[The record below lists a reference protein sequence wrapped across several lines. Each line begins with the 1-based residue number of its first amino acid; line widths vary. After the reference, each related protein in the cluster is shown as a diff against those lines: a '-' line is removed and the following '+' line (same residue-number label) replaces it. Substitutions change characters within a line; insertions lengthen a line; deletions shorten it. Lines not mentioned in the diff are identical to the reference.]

1 MLKNNVESVAD
12 EIIAS
17 LSQYQGVRGAARE
30 LMARTGSRFDCA
42 DSARAYLRRRLKGVP
57 AKPSPIP
64 ATPTAVANTTFD
76 EDRAK
81 GTGTWNFSGS
91 LDKPMTVDELVAAH
105 GIDLSTW
112 EISRIKVAKWGVTA
126 KLAERSTEG
135 KIISEKLEAAQNYQ
149 IAAWLTRRKETPAVA
164 LDDSAERLLASVRQI
179 VEEGYEGYE
188 HYIPNSQHPAFHTG
202 VADPNRML
210 EVSVFDLH
218 LGKLAWS
225 EETGFGDWDTKIGS
239 SAALQ
244 ATLDLLTFFPNY
256 GRIWLPLGHDF
267 FNSDGPGENGSSG
280 RTTRGTPQDEDTR
293 WAKSLNTGV
302 DVALAMIEMC
312 KRHAPVDI
320 TIMRGN
326 HDEQRCVFLGRLL
339 KEVYRNDPHVTVDD
353 GLGMLKQYE
362 WGDVFLATHH
372 GQMESMQKVVTEC
385 AIRFPNFG
393 RAHWREIHSGHGHRM
408 KNAGMMIDGM
418 EEQSV
423 RLRMIPSLTPPDS
436 YHARNLY
443 HNHPC
448 AESYLWH
455 KKDLYEGHHSHNRGR
470 FSSI

>member
-1 MLKNNVESVAD
+1 MPNESVESVAD
-12 EIIAS
+12 QIIAS

-30 LMARTGSRFDCA
+30 LLARTGSRFDCA
-42 DSARAYLRRRLKGVP
+42 DAARAFLRRRLKGAT
-57 AKPSPIP
+57 AKPSAP
-64 ATPTAVANTTFD
+64 AAPGVNTAFD
-76 EDRAK
+76 EDRAN
-81 GTGTWNFSGS
+81 GTGTWNFSGA

-149 IAAWLTRRKETPAVA
+149 IAAWLTRRKESPAVA
-164 LDDSAERLLASVRQI
+164 LDDSAERLLASVRNI

-188 HYIPNSQHPAFHTG
+188 NYTPTPHPAFHTG
-202 VADPNRML
+202 AADPNRML
-210 EVSVFDLH
+210 EVSIFDLH

-244 ATLDLLTFFPNY
+244 AAHDLLNFFPNY

-312 KRHAPVDI
+312 KKHAPVDI

-408 KNAGMMIDGM
+408 KNAGMVIDGM

-436 YHARNLY
+436 YHSRNLY
-443 HNHPC
+443 HNHPS
-448 AESYLWH
+448 AECYLWH
-455 KKDLYEGHHSHNRGR
+455 KRDLYEGHHSHNRGKA

>member
-1 MLKNNVESVAD
+1 
-12 EIIAS
+12 
-17 LSQYQGVRGAARE
+17 
-30 LMARTGSRFDCA
+30 
-42 DSARAYLRRRLKGVP
+42 
-57 AKPSPIP
+57 
-64 ATPTAVANTTFD
+64 
-76 EDRAK
+76 
-81 GTGTWNFSGS
+81 
-91 LDKPMTVDELVAAH
+91 
-105 GIDLSTW
+105 
-112 EISRIKVAKWGVTA
+112 
-126 KLAERSTEG
+126 
-135 KIISEKLEAAQNYQ
+135 
-149 IAAWLTRRKETPAVA
+149 
-164 LDDSAERLLASVRQI
+164 
-179 VEEGYEGYE
+179 
-188 HYIPNSQHPAFHTG
+188 
-202 VADPNRML
+202 ML

-244 ATLDLLTFFPNY
+244 ATLDLLSFFPNY

-280 RTTRGTPQDEDTR
+280 RTTKGTPQDEDTR

-302 DVALAMIEMC
+302 DVALSMIELC
-312 KRHAPVDI
+312 KQHAPVDI

-353 GLGMLKQYE
+353 GLGMLKSYE

-408 KNAGMMIDGM
+408 RNAGMVVDGI

-436 YHARNLY
+436 YHSRNLY

-455 KKDLYEGHHSHNRGR
+455 KTDLYEGHHSHNRGR
-470 FSSI
+470 AFS

>member
-1 MLKNNVESVAD
+1 MVKNIDVESVAD
-12 EIIAS
+12 DIIAS
-17 LSQYQGVRGAARE
+17 LSQGGVNAVARE
-30 LMARTGSRFDCA
+30 LLAKTGGRFGSFDA
-42 DSARAYLRRRLKGVP
+42 ARAYLRRRVKKSGGLPLV
-57 AKPSPIP
+57 AKVNGEPGP
-64 ATPTAVANTTFD
+64 NTTFD
-76 EDRAK
+76 EDRGK
-81 GTGTWNFSGS
+81 GTGTWNFTGK

-105 GIDLSTW
+105 GVDLTVWDID
-112 EISRIKVAKWGVTA
+112 RIKVAKWGVTA
-126 KLAERSTEG
+126 KLAARNPDG

-149 IAAWLTRRKETPAVA
+149 IAAWLVRRKESPAVA
-164 LDDSAERLLASVRQI
+164 LDDSAERLLSSVRNI
-179 VEEGYEGYE
+179 VGSKQPFGKL
-188 HYIPNSQHPAFHTG
+188 IGSKKHPAFHTG
-202 VADPNRML
+202 AADPNRML
-210 EVSVFDLH
+210 EVSAFDLH

-239 SAALQ
+239 SAALE
-244 ATLDLLTFFPNY
+244 ATHDLLNFFPNY

-280 RTTRGTPQDEDTR
+280 RTTKGTPQDEDTR

-312 KRHAPVDI
+312 KQHAPVDI

-339 KEVYRNDPHVTVDD
+339 KEVYRNDPHVTVDA
-353 GLGMLKQYE
+353 GLGMLKQYQ

-385 AIRFPNFG
+385 AIRFPRFG
-393 RAHWREIHSGHGHRM
+393 RAKWREIHSGHGHRM
-408 KNAGMMIDGM
+408 KNAGMVIDGM

-448 AESYLWH
+448 AESHLWH
-455 KKDLYEGHHSHNRGR
+455 KKDLYEGHHSHNRGTAL
-470 FSSI
+470 S

>member
-1 MLKNNVESVAD
+1 MVKNIDVESVAD
-12 EIIAS
+12 DIIAS
-17 LSQYQGVRGAARE
+17 LSQGGVNAGARE
-30 LMARTGSRFDCA
+30 LLAKTGGRFGSFDA
-42 DSARAYLRRRLKGVP
+42 ARAYLRRRVKKSGGLP
-57 AKPSPIP
+57 L
-64 ATPTAVANTTFD
+64 VAQVNGEPGPNTTFD
-76 EDRAK
+76 EDRGK
-81 GTGTWNFSGS
+81 GTGTWNFTGK

-105 GIDLSTW
+105 GVDLTVWDID
-112 EISRIKVAKWGVTA
+112 RIKVAKWGVTA
-126 KLAERSTEG
+126 KLAARNPDG

-149 IAAWLTRRKETPAVA
+149 IAAWLVRRKESPAVA
-164 LDDSAERLLASVRQI
+164 LDDSAERLLSSVRNI
-179 VEEGYEGYE
+179 VGSKQPFGKL
-188 HYIPNSQHPAFHTG
+188 IGSKKHPAFHTG
-202 VADPNRML
+202 AADPNRML

-239 SAALQ
+239 SAALE
-244 ATLDLLTFFPNY
+244 ATHDLLNFFPNY

-280 RTTRGTPQDEDTR
+280 RTTKGTPQDEDTR

-312 KRHAPVDI
+312 KQHAPVDI

-339 KEVYRNDPHVTVDD
+339 KEVYRNDPHVTVDA
-353 GLGMLKQYE
+353 GLGMLKQYQ

-385 AIRFPNFG
+385 AIRFPRFG
-393 RAHWREIHSGHGHRM
+393 RAKWREIHSGHGHRM
-408 KNAGMMIDGM
+408 KNAGMVIDGM

-455 KKDLYEGHHSHNRGR
+455 KKDLYEGHHSHNRGTAL
-470 FSSI
+470 S